1 MPETIIYRTA
11 DGAAWE
17 AVILPE
23 HGANCVRL
31 TRTHGGVV
39 QPVLED
45 VALEQVFKSP
55 TSYGMPILFPYAG
68 RIAGGQF
75 SWRGTTYRAEPNRHG
90 LVRQRP
96 WEVIYR
102 TDNLLAC
109 QTTVRSTLEGGFPY
123 HFCASVNYRLNDAGL
138 TMAVLVTNQGA
149 AFPYTFGL
157 HPYFHASA
165 AGAVQ
170 VPARQRWALDND
182 RIPTGQLL
190 DVSGDDDLR
199 HGRMLLGKAF
209 DEVLTDLVLDTAV
222 KPMVTCAITTGTGA
236 THVRFLGRDYSH
248 VCIYAP
254 LGRSAVCIEPYTGAP
269 DAFHHLDDPRFG
281 ARVLSQEGAKTF
293 GSIAIGCR

>member
-1 MPETIIYRTA
+1 MSETIRYQTA
-11 DGAAWE
+11 DGAVWE

-31 TRTHGGVV
+31 TRTVGGVV

-45 VALEQVFKSP
+45 VALERILQAP
-55 TSYGMPILFPYAG
+55 TSCGMPILFPYAG

-75 SWRGTTYRAEPNRHG
+75 CWRGTTYRADPTRHG

-96 WEVIYR
+96 WEVIHR

-109 QTTVRSTLEGGFPY
+109 QTTVRSTLDGGFPY

-138 TMAVLVTNQGA
+138 TLTVMVTNQGA
-149 AFPYTFGL
+149 AFPYTFGV
-157 HPYFHASA
+157 HPYFHAPA
-165 AGAVQ
+165 AGVVQ

-190 DVSGDDDLR
+190 DVSGAYDLR
-199 HGRMLLGKAF
+199 LGQPLLGKAF
-209 DEVLTDLVLDTAV
+209 DEVLTDLISDTAV
-222 KPMVTCAITTGTGA
+222 KPMVTCAITMGTGA
-236 THVRFLGRDYSH
+236 THVRFSGRDYPH

-254 LGRSAVCIEPYTGAP
+254 PGRSAVCIEPYTGVP
-269 DAFHHLDDPRFG
+269 DAFHHLDDPRLG
-281 ARVLSQEGAKTF
+281 ARILSQAGVVTF